1 MVECIEKNLVENTMQ
16 SHEKG
21 KILILKLYHKIFSI
35 LLCDNQIRDIQVEN
49 HFTDGLG
56 SIYVGR
62 VQNVSSNIGAVFVEI
77 RKGELTF
84 LPLTE
89 VKDAVLLNRQAD
101 GSIKAGDELL
111 VQLVKE
117 PVKTKLAGIST
128 KLSLSGSYVVVEYR
142 KPSSVVL
149 SDNTEEKHKQADHI
163 RISAKLGA
171 KYRHIYQELEP
182 LKDIAK
188 RFDIIIRT
196 NAAHAGNPAEILA
209 EAQSLAEQ
217 MEHILEVGDKRTCF
231 SCLHQSEPAYLSFVK
246 NSYRSEYD
254 EIVTDEREIYDRLM
268 ESNEANNN
276 IRYYD
281 DSMLPLYKLY
291 AIETR
296 IRELL
301 DKKVWL
307 KSGAYLVIEQTE
319 ALIAIDVNTGKY
331 ETRKNQEETYLKINL
346 EAAEA
351 IATALRARNLS
362 GMILVDFINM
372 EKKEHVQQLIESMK
386 SLLKKDSVPAY
397 VVDIT
402 GLGLMEITRK
412 KKNKSFAEQMKD
424 VSIRTEGE

>member
-1 MVECIEKNLVENTMQ
+1 MQ
-16 SHEKG
+16 NHEKG

-35 LLCDNQIRDIQVEN
+35 LIYDNQIRAIQAEN
-49 HFTDGLG
+49 QLTAGLG
-56 SIYVGR
+56 SIYVGK

-84 LPLTE
+84 LPLAQA
-89 VKDAVLLNRQAD
+89 KDAILVNRQAD

-117 PVKTKLAGIST
+117 PVKTKLAGVST
-128 KLSLSGSYVVVEYR
+128 KLSLAGSYVVVESGR
-142 KPSSVVL
+142 A
-149 SDNTEEKHKQADHI
+149 EHI
-163 RISAKLGA
+163 RISAKLGV
-171 KYRHIYQELEP
+171 KYRHLYQELEP
-182 LKDIAK
+182 LKEIAG

-196 NAAHAGNPAEILA
+196 NAAHAGNPAEIVE
-209 EAQSLAEQ
+209 EARSLAAQ
-217 MEHILEVGDKRTCF
+217 MEHILEIGDKRTCF
-231 SCLHQSEPAYLSFVK
+231 SCLYQSEPEYLSFIK
-246 NSYRSEYD
+246 NSYLSEYE
-254 EIVTDEREIYDRLM
+254 EIVTDEREIYDRLI
-268 ESNEANNN
+268 ESNATNNN
-276 IRYYD
+276 IRYYE

-291 AIETR
+291 AVETR
-296 IRELL
+296 IKELL

-424 VSIRTEGE
+424 VSIQTEEE